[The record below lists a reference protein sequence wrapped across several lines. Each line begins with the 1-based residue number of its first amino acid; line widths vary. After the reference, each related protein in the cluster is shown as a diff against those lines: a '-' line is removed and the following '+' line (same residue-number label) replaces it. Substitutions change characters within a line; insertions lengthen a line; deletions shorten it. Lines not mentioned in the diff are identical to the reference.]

1 MYSTKWINSIFI
13 VFVLQ
18 AVLATNAAA
27 DEFSTLLSHNPG
39 GEFTLKS
46 SQGSVSLSQYR
57 GSVVLLFFGYTSC
70 PDICPT
76 TLSTLSRA
84 FAKLNEDELD
94 KTKALFISLDPDRD
108 TPELLQ
114 KYTGYFHSNIIGAT
128 ANVEVLNQVTELY
141 GVDYERKEK
150 ASSPLGYVINHT
162 FDVLVV
168 NREGKLLDT
177 RIRPTTSSD
186 DILAYLKNLLGN
198 SP

>member
-1 MYSTKWINSIFI
+1 MYLTKWINSFCI

-18 AVLATNAAA
+18 AVLATNATA
-27 DEFSTLLSHNPG
+27 DEFSTQLSHNPG
-39 GEFTLKS
+39 GEFTLIS

-57 GSVVLLFFGYTSC
+57 GKVVLLFFGYTSC
-70 PDICPT
+70 PDVCPT
-76 TLSTLSRA
+76 TLSTLSRV
-84 FAKLNEDELD
+84 FARLNEDELD

-114 KYTGYFHSNIIGAT
+114 KYTGYFHPSIIGVT
-128 ANVEVLNQVTELY
+128 ANVEVLKQVTELY
-141 GVDYERKEK
+141 GVAYERKEK

-186 DILAYLKNLLGN
+186 DILAYLKTLLG
-198 SP
+198 SSS

>member
-1 MYSTKWINSIFI
+1 MYLTKWINCFCI

-18 AVLATNAAA
+18 AVLATNATA
-27 DEFSTLLSHNPG
+27 DEFSIELSHNPG
-39 GEFTLKS
+39 GEFTLIS

-57 GSVVLLFFGYTSC
+57 GKVVLLFFGYTSC
-70 PDICPT
+70 PDVCPT
-76 TLSTLSRA
+76 TLSTLSRV
-84 FAKLNEDELD
+84 FARLNEDELD

-114 KYTGYFHSNIIGAT
+114 KYTGYFHPSIIGVT
-128 ANVEVLNQVTELY
+128 ANVEVLKQVTELY
-141 GVDYERKEK
+141 GVAYERKEK

-186 DILAYLKNLLGN
+186 DILAYLKTLLGS

>member
-1 MYSTKWINSIFI
+1 MYLTKWINSFCI

-18 AVLATNAAA
+18 AVLATNATA
-27 DEFSTLLSHNPG
+27 DEFSTQLSHNPG
-39 GEFTLKS
+39 GEFTLIS

-57 GSVVLLFFGYTSC
+57 GKVVLLFFGYTSC
-70 PDICPT
+70 PDVCPT
-76 TLSTLSRA
+76 TLSTLSRV
-84 FAKLNEDELD
+84 FARLNEDELD

-114 KYTGYFHSNIIGAT
+114 KYTGYFHPSIIGVT
-128 ANVEVLNQVTELY
+128 TNVEVLKQVTELY
-141 GVDYERKEK
+141 GVAYERKEK

-186 DILAYLKNLLGN
+186 DILAYLKTLLG
-198 SP
+198 SSS